1 VFLNTKIPFY
11 KAILGGKVRIPT
23 IDGDVELK
31 IPKGSQADDK
41 ISLRGRGIKQLRGT
55 TRGDQIVTLKVELPR
70 YREKDRLGLII
81 THCFRYHR
89 SLRNEHQ
96 TIIEK
101 YAELVDPEYRKD

>member
-1 VFLNTKIPFY
+1 LNTKIPFY

-41 ISLRGRGIKQLRGT
+41 IALRGRGIKQLRGT

-70 YREKDRLGLII
+70 YVERRII
-81 THCFRYHR
+81 
-89 SLRNEHQ
+89 L
-96 TIIEK
+96 
-101 YAELVDPEYRKD
+101 A